1 MRSDPSAHG
10 NEPTILILR
19 PKPYIFN
26 NRQIKKDINNVI
38 SINLVT
44 AIHLRESLHKIFVSN
59 SK

>member
-10 NEPTILILR
+10 NEPTIVILR

-26 NRQIKKDINNVI
+26 NRQIRKDINNVI
-38 SINLVT
+38 SRNLMT
-44 AIHLRESLHKIFVSN
+44 AIQLRESLHKIFVSN